1 MRNRN
6 SFYCF
11 VLLLLFSHL
20 SFAQEEKQLRTGSER
35 LEILLPMIQGKK
47 VALVVNQTS
56 VVGSKQK
63 HLVDTLQTLGIAI
76 KVIFAPEH
84 GFRGDADAGEL
95 ISDSKD
101 PKTGLAIISLYGANK
116 KPTYEQ
122 LKGVD
127 VVLFD
132 IQDVGARF
140 YTYISTLHYVMEAC
154 AEQLVP
160 LIVLDRPNP
169 NDFVDGPV
177 LVQSVRS
184 FVGMHEI
191 PLLYGL
197 TVGELACMINEEG
210 WLQKRRCPLTV
221 IPVSGWKHGDP
232 YPLPIKPSPNL
243 PNQTAIRLY
252 PSLCL
257 FEATQVSVGRGT
269 PFPFQ
274 VIGYPDKQYG
284 SFKFKPKPTK
294 GGDMHPLQKGK
305 TCYGLD
311 LREEKSAGGF
321 DLSYF
326 LRFYTLS
333 NKGADF
339 FSSPEFFDKLAG
351 TPDLRLQIMEG
362 KSEEEIRASWQ
373 PALSRYKEMR
383 KKYLLYP

>member
-11 VLLLLFSHL
+11 LLLLVISQW
-20 SFAQEEKQLRTGSER
+20 SVAQEEKQLRTGAER

-56 VVGSKQK
+56 VVGSQQK

-76 KVIFAPEH
+76 QVIFAPEH

-95 ISDSKD
+95 ISDSRD
-101 PKTGLAIISLYGANK
+101 PKSGLPITSLYGANK
-116 KPTYEQ
+116 KPTREQ
-122 LKGVD
+122 LEGVD

-154 AEQLVP
+154 AEYLVP

-177 LVQSVRS
+177 LVASMRS
-184 FVGMHEI
+184 FVGMHAI
-191 PLLYGL
+191 PLLHGV

-210 WLQKRRCPLTV
+210 WLQKQRCPLTV
-221 IPVSGWKHGDP
+221 IPVTGWKHEQR
-232 YPLPIKPSPNL
+232 YQLPVKPSPNL

-252 PSLCL
+252 PSLCF
-257 FEATQVSVGRGT
+257 FEATRVSVGRGT

-274 VIGYPDKQYG
+274 VIGYPKKRYG
-284 SFKFKPKPTK
+284 TFTFKPRPTK

-305 TCYGLD
+305 NCYGIDLRETKNAGGLD
-311 LREEKSAGGF
+311 LG
-321 DLSYF
+321 YF

-333 NKGADF
+333 EKGEEF

-351 TPDLRLQIMEG
+351 TPELRRQIIEG
-362 KSEEEIRASWQ
+362 KSEEAIRATWQ

>member
-11 VLLLLFSHL
+11 VILLVFSHL
-20 SFAQEEKQLRTGSER
+20 SFAQEENQLRTGADR
-35 LEILLPMIQGKK
+35 LEILLPMIKGKK
-47 VALVVNQTS
+47 IALVVNQTS
-56 VVGSKQK
+56 IVGSKQK
-63 HLVDTLQTLGIAI
+63 HLVDTLLALGIPI
-76 KVIFAPEH
+76 EVIFAPEH
-84 GFRGDADAGEL
+84 GFRGEADAGEL
-95 ISDSKD
+95 ISDSMD
-101 PKTGLAIISLYGANK
+101 PKTGLRIISLYGANK
-116 KPTYEQ
+116 KPTAEQ

-132 IQDVGARF
+132 IQDVGTRF

-154 AEQLVP
+154 AEYLIP

-177 LVQSVRS
+177 LVQSMRS

-191 PLLYGL
+191 PLLHGL
-197 TVGELACMINEEG
+197 TVGELARMINEEG
-210 WLQKRRCPLTV
+210 WLQKQNCPLTV

-232 YPLPIKPSPNL
+232 YELPIKPSPNL

-252 PSLCL
+252 PSLCF
-257 FEATQVSVGRGT
+257 FEATRVSVGRGT
-269 PFPFQ
+269 PSPFQ
-274 VIGYPDKQYG
+274 VIGYPDKRYG
-284 SFKFKPKPTK
+284 FFKFKPKPTK

-305 TCYGLD
+305 TCYGID
-311 LREEKSAGGF
+311 LREEKSAAGL

-326 LRFYTLS
+326 LRFYSLS
-333 NKGADF
+333 KKGEDF
-339 FSSPEFFDKLAG
+339 FSSPDFFDKLAG
-351 TPDLRLQIMEG
+351 TPELRHQIIEG

-383 KKYLLYP
+383 KKYLLYQ

>member
-11 VLLLLFSHL
+11 LLLLVISQW
-20 SFAQEEKQLRTGSER
+20 SVAQEEKQLRTGAER

-56 VVGSKQK
+56 VVGSQQK

-76 KVIFAPEH
+76 QVIFAPEH

-95 ISDSKD
+95 ISDSRD
-101 PKTGLAIISLYGANK
+101 PKSGLPITSLYGANK
-116 KPTYEQ
+116 KPTREQ
-122 LKGVD
+122 LEGVD

-154 AEQLVP
+154 AEYLVP

-177 LVQSVRS
+177 LVASMRS
-184 FVGMHEI
+184 FVGMHAI
-191 PLLYGL
+191 PLLHGV

-210 WLQKRRCPLTV
+210 WLQKQRCLLTV
-221 IPVSGWKHGDP
+221 IPVTGWKHEQR
-232 YPLPIKPSPNL
+232 YQLPVKPSPNL

-252 PSLCL
+252 PSLCF
-257 FEATQVSVGRGT
+257 FEATRVSVGRGT

-274 VIGYPDKQYG
+274 VIGYPKKRYG
-284 SFKFKPKPTK
+284 TFTFKPRPTK

-305 TCYGLD
+305 NCYGIDLRETKNAGGLD
-311 LREEKSAGGF
+311 LG
-321 DLSYF
+321 YF

-333 NKGADF
+333 EKGEEF

-351 TPDLRLQIMEG
+351 TPELRRQIIEG
-362 KSEEEIRASWQ
+362 KSEEAIRATWQ

>member
-11 VLLLLFSHL
+11 LLLLVISQW
-20 SFAQEEKQLRTGSER
+20 SVAQEEKQLRTGAER

-56 VVGSKQK
+56 VVGSQQK

-76 KVIFAPEH
+76 QVIFAPEH

-95 ISDSKD
+95 ISDSRD
-101 PKTGLAIISLYGANK
+101 PKSGLPITSLYGANK
-116 KPTYEQ
+116 KPTREQ
-122 LKGVD
+122 LEGVD

-154 AEQLVP
+154 AEYLVP

-177 LVQSVRS
+177 LVASMRS

-191 PLLYGL
+191 PLLHGV

-210 WLQKRRCPLTV
+210 WLQKQRCPLTV
-221 IPVSGWKHGDP
+221 IPVTGWKHEQR
-232 YPLPIKPSPNL
+232 YQLPVKPSPNL

-252 PSLCL
+252 PSLCF
-257 FEATQVSVGRGT
+257 FEATRVSVGRGT

-274 VIGYPDKQYG
+274 VIGYPKKRYG
-284 SFKFKPKPTK
+284 TFTFKPRPTK

-305 TCYGLD
+305 NCYGIDLRETKNAGGLD
-311 LREEKSAGGF
+311 LG
-321 DLSYF
+321 YF

-333 NKGADF
+333 EKGEEF

-351 TPDLRLQIMEG
+351 TPELRRQIIEG
-362 KSEEEIRASWQ
+362 KSEEAIRATWQ

>member
-11 VLLLLFSHL
+11 LLLLVISQW
-20 SFAQEEKQLRTGSER
+20 SVAQEEKQLRTGAER
-35 LEILLPMIQGKK
+35 LEILLPMIKGKK

-56 VVGSKQK
+56 VVGSQQK

-76 KVIFAPEH
+76 QVIFAPEH

-95 ISDSKD
+95 ISDSRD
-101 PKTGLAIISLYGANK
+101 PKSGLPITSLYGANK
-116 KPTYEQ
+116 KPTREQ
-122 LKGVD
+122 LEGVD

-154 AEQLVP
+154 AEYLVP

-177 LVQSVRS
+177 LVASMRS

-191 PLLYGL
+191 PLLHGV

-210 WLQKRRCPLTV
+210 WLQKQRCPLTV
-221 IPVSGWKHGDP
+221 IPVTGWKHEQR
-232 YPLPIKPSPNL
+232 YQLPVKPSPNL

-252 PSLCL
+252 PSLCF
-257 FEATQVSVGRGT
+257 FEATRVSVGRGT

-274 VIGYPDKQYG
+274 VIGYPKKRYG
-284 SFKFKPKPTK
+284 TFTFKPRPTK

-305 TCYGLD
+305 NCYGIDLRETKNAGGLD
-311 LREEKSAGGF
+311 LG
-321 DLSYF
+321 YF

-333 NKGADF
+333 EKGEEF

-351 TPDLRLQIMEG
+351 TPELRRQIIEG
-362 KSEEEIRASWQ
+362 KSEEAIRATWQ

>member
-11 VLLLLFSHL
+11 VILLVFSHL
-20 SFAQEEKQLRTGSER
+20 SFAQEENQLRTGADR

-47 VALVVNQTS
+47 IALVVNQTS
-56 VVGSKQK
+56 IVSSNQK
-63 HLVDTLQTLGIAI
+63 HLVDTLLTLGIPI
-76 KVIFAPEH
+76 EVIFAPEH
-84 GFRGDADAGEL
+84 GFRGEADAGEL
-95 ISDSKD
+95 ISDSMD
-101 PKTGLAIISLYGANK
+101 PKTGLRIISLYGANK
-116 KPTYEQ
+116 KPTDEQ

-132 IQDVGARF
+132 IQDVGTRF

-154 AEQLVP
+154 ADYLIP

-177 LVQSVRS
+177 LDKSMRS

-191 PLLYGL
+191 PLLHGL

-210 WLQKRRCPLTV
+210 WLQKQNCPLTV

-232 YPLPIKPSPNL
+232 YELPIKPSPNL

-252 PSLCL
+252 PSLCF
-257 FEATQVSVGRGT
+257 FEATRVSVGRGT
-269 PFPFQ
+269 PSPFQ
-274 VIGYPDKQYG
+274 VIGYPNKRYG
-284 SFKFKPKPTK
+284 LFKFKPKPTK

-305 TCYGLD
+305 TCYGMD
-311 LREEKSAGGF
+311 LREEKIAGGL

-326 LRFYTLS
+326 LRFYKLS
-333 NKGADF
+333 EQGKDF

-351 TPDLRLQIMEG
+351 TPELRHQIIEG

-373 PALSRYKEMR
+373 PALSKYKEMR
-383 KKYLLYP
+383 KKYLIYK